1 MKILQINSV
10 CGRQSTGKI
19 AASIKKELNRNGH
32 TCVIAYGEENSI
44 VDADDYH
51 IGSEKDRYIH
61 GVYTRML
68 DAHGFASQKATQR
81 LIHFIENFKPDI
93 IHLHNL
99 HGYYLHVESLFR
111 FLKAYK
117 VPVVWTLHD
126 CWPFTGHCTY
136 FSFIGCEKWKEVCN
150 NCPQHMEYP
159 SSILDRSEKN
169 FRLKKELFS
178 EIENLTIVT
187 PSYWLKSLVKQS
199 FLQKHNCVVI
209 PNGIDINVFRKR
221 NSSLR
226 EKYRLEGK
234 KIILGVA
241 SVWNT
246 RKGLP
251 YFCELAHILDDS
263 YQIVLIG
270 LSKKQIIE
278 LPKEILGISNT
289 ENQVQLAQWYSTAD
303 VFVNPT
309 LEDNYPTTNIESIA
323 CDTPVITF
331 DTGGSGESA
340 AQYGTVLRE
349 KTAEAIYH
357 HLNDHFYNKI
367 ANIESFG
374 QKAFVQK
381 YMKLY
386 EMLYDVRSQNP

>member
-117 VPVVWTLHD
+117 APVVWTLHD

-150 NCPQHMEYP
+150 NCPQHME
-159 SSILDRSEKN
+159 
-169 FRLKKELFS
+169 
-178 EIENLTIVT
+178 
-187 PSYWLKSLVKQS
+187 
-199 FLQKHNCVVI
+199 
-209 PNGIDINVFRKR
+209 
-221 NSSLR
+221 
-226 EKYRLEGK
+226 
-234 KIILGVA
+234 
-241 SVWNT
+241 
-246 RKGLP
+246 
-251 YFCELAHILDDS
+251 
-263 YQIVLIG
+263 
-270 LSKKQIIE
+270 
-278 LPKEILGISNT
+278 
-289 ENQVQLAQWYSTAD
+289 
-303 VFVNPT
+303 
-309 LEDNYPTTNIESIA
+309 
-323 CDTPVITF
+323 
-331 DTGGSGESA
+331 
-340 AQYGTVLRE
+340 
-349 KTAEAIYH
+349 
-357 HLNDHFYNKI
+357 
-367 ANIESFG
+367 
-374 QKAFVQK
+374 
-381 YMKLY
+381 
-386 EMLYDVRSQNP
+386 